1 MLVIKIGLSGGNK
14 LKKKIGLIWRIV
26 IAIGLA
32 VGLGLIIPSIHEGFA
47 TWFTRIWAT
56 FNMLFGGFLNFIV
69 PLIIIGFIA
78 PGIAK
83 LGKGS
88 GKLLG
93 LAAVFAYASTIVAG
107 ILAYFAATALLP
119 GFIGNVGNAN
129 IGEAVREAAS
139 TFFELEMDPIMG
151 VMTALLVAF
160 VFGIGMASIESKSM
174 LAVFDELNT
183 LVEKVISFVIIPLL
197 PFHIFGIFLNMTY
210 TGEVAK
216 VLSVFAVVFIM
227 IIGLHLLMLTIQ
239 YTIAGTMSKSNPLR
253 LMKTMAPAY
262 FTALGTQSS
271 AATIPVTLRQ
281 ARKTGASDK
290 VTDFTIPLFATI
302 HLSGSTITL
311 VSCSIGVMLMNGV
324 PVVFS
329 DYLPFIFMLGVTM
342 IAAPGVPG
350 GAVMAA
356 VGLLSSMLGFDEAMV
371 ALMIALY
378 MAQDSFGTATNV
390 TGDGALAI
398 MVDKFTKDENV
409 ASSTRDSQ

>member
-1 MLVIKIGLSGGNK
+1 MKFK
-14 LKKKIGLIWRIV
+14 MGLIGRII
-26 IAIGLA
+26 IAIALA
-32 VGLGLIIPSIHEGFA
+32 VGLGLLFPAIHEGFA
-47 TWFTRIWAT
+47 KGFVRLFAT
-56 FNMLFGGFLNFIV
+56 FNMIFGGFLNFVV
-69 PLIIIGFIA
+69 PLIIIAFIA

-93 LAAVFAYASTIVAG
+93 LATVFAYGSTVFAG
-107 ILAYFAATALLP
+107 IMAFFAATTLLP
-119 GFIGNVGNAN
+119 SFIGNVSEAN
-129 IGEAVREAAS
+129 IGGAAREAA
-139 TFFELEMDPIMG
+139 TAFFEIEMDPIMG
-151 VMTALLVAF
+151 VMSALLIAF
-160 VFGIGMASIESKSM
+160 LFGIGMASIESKTM
-174 LAVFDELNT
+174 LSFFEELNS
-183 LVEKVISFVIIPLL
+183 LIERVISFVIIPLL
-197 PFHIFGIFLNMTY
+197 PIHIFGIFLNMTY

-227 IIGLHLLMLTIQ
+227 IIVLHLVMLTIQ
-239 YTIAGTMSKSNPLR
+239 YTVAGAMSKQNPFF

-262 FTALGTQSS
+262 LTALGTQSS

-281 ARKTGASDK
+281 ARLTGASNR

-311 VSCSIGVMLMNGV
+311 VSCSIGVLLMNGM
-324 PVVFS
+324 PVSFIE
-329 DYLPFIFMLGVTM
+329 YLPFIFMLGVTM

-356 VGLLSSMLGFDEAMV
+356 VGLLSSMLGFSEAMV

-390 TGDGALAI
+390 TGDGAIAI
-398 MVDKFTKDENV
+398 MVDKFTKK
-409 ASSTRDSQ
+409 